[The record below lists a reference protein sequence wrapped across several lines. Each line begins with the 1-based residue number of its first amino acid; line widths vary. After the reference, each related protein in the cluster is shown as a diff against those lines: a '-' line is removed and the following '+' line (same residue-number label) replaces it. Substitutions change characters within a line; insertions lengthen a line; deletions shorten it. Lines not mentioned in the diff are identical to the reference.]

1 MTSAPS
7 LQQPRDIR
15 TALSCAALI
24 RLVGEI
30 DDHGAIPAR
39 GLARILADLSADR
52 IRQAVEQADSLGV
65 LARTPGTVGLSAAG
79 RDLADVYDATA
90 RWARRHNHPA
100 AHCDFAD
107 RIRSTFALLGMP
119 TADAWDP
126 ESERE
131 AELGRIERLVAEWV
145 RNHRTQR
152 TRRIDGVAA

>member
-15 TALSCAALI
+15 TALSSAGLI
-24 RLVGEI
+24 RLVSEI

-39 GLARILADLSADR
+39 GLARTLTDLSVDR
-52 IRQAVEQADSLGV
+52 IRQAVEQADSLGL

-100 AHCDFAD
+100 AHCDFAG
-107 RIRSTFALLGMP
+107 RIHSTFTLLGAP
-119 TADAWDP
+119 TADPPNPKD
-126 ESERE
+126 ERE
-131 AELGRIERLVAEWV
+131 AELGRIERLMAEWV
-145 RNHRTQR
+145 RNHLTQR
-152 TRRIDGVAA
+152 TRRVDGAAA